1 VFLVQRLL
9 TIKEVGELL
18 QVNQRTILRMIQ
30 NDKIPAT
37 KIGSQW
43 RFHPI
48 HLEKWVL
55 NGGADA
61 NGGMENAWEL
71 EEEFQVFSPRRVL
84 LDLDADSAAGVL
96 RKMTDRL
103 ADEGHLLQ
111 RDIFYNALL
120 ERENMSTTGI
130 GSGVALPHAWHPIND
145 LFRVPLVVAARLRRA
160 VDFRAVDGQPVD
172 LAFLLCSPRN
182 RLHLKLLSAVN
193 SIVREPF
200 TLDSL
205 RRAESPQDFVDVLTR
220 MAPAIIA

>member
-1 VFLVQRLL
+1 MQKLL
-9 TIKEVGELL
+9 TIKEVGDLL

-37 KIGSQW
+37 KIGNQW

-55 NGGADA
+55 NGGVDA

-71 EEEFQVFSPRRVL
+71 EEEFQVFSPSRVL
-84 LDLDADSAAGVL
+84 LDLNAASAADAL
-96 RKMTDRL
+96 RKMADHL

-120 ERENMSTTGI
+120 EREKMSTTGV
-130 GSGVALPHAWHPIND
+130 GRGVALPHAWHPIND
-145 LFRVPLVVAARLRRA
+145 LFRVPLVVAARLKQA
-160 VDFRAVDGQPVD
+160 VDFQAVDGLPVD
-172 LAFLLCSPRN
+172 LVFMLCSPRN

-200 TLDSL
+200 TLDLL
-205 RRAESPQDFVDVLTR
+205 RQAITPHEFVGVLTR
-220 MAPAIIA
+220 MAPAIICG